1 MRAARAKAAY
11 LRSYFAH
18 ALYALIPVQTEQVP
32 TMAIDKWGRLYYHP
46 AFVLSCDVDEIATVC
61 LHEIGHKLRHH
72 HDRAHT
78 LGITEA
84 THAIANIAQDCFPA
98 GTILG
103 DGLPIE
109 AARVRTI
116 GGNGGDTACMN
127 LSREW
132 DGEVVTLRAAGMEIT
147 STPEHPHWVYPRR
160 HKVGLTPVKLK
171 DPAWTPAGQAR
182 VGDFLLVPNIGGDV
196 TDTVVDV
203 SVFGG
208 DENRSVL
215 KEGFPLNA
223 QTAWLLGL
231 YAAEG
236 SGLDAAQLSLG
247 HSKKELALADRAVTV
262 ARSIGYE
269 ASARACHTGRTDSRR
284 TGTTVYLGSSVL
296 ARAMKEWCGDG
307 SHNKHCPEFIL
318 RHADLSIVR
327 AFLEGLVD
335 GDGHVDARP
344 RTQTVHVD
352 TSSRALATHVRLLLA
367 RLGLGFW
374 GRVWAQRDREIEGH
388 FIAGG
393 APMHQIG
400 WTWEPRTSSRNLNGQ
415 TVTSWSRSWR
425 RCDEGIL
432 IPIKEIARSHHTGPV
447 YNLSCDKA
455 HTFIVDGAK
464 THNCELNDDIADE
477 VKTLKDIKALPGEAM
492 YPSTFGFEDG
502 KLWEVYYAQLMDEIE
517 KHADKL
523 KDGDGGGDGNEDG
536 GEGGSAQGKQGRARG
551 KKAGGNDPAKGR
563 KHKCGS
569 GATGVPQPWEDQSP
583 SNGGGEGLEDA
594 DWKDIDRRVASAIQ
608 EENAKGRGTV
618 PGTWVEWAD
627 EILRTERIPW
637 DQELAGACRWAI
649 NDVSG
654 KVTHNYRRP
663 SRRQQATPEIVFPS
677 MRRPV
682 PNVIFVGD
690 TSGSMSTN
698 ALAIVRGVVEDVC
711 MALGAAL
718 TFLAT
723 DAAVHGVQ
731 RAHNGRSIEMRGRG
745 GTDMRVGIMSALE
758 DVTPRPDVIIVGS
771 DCETPW
777 PAEDPGVKVI
787 ICAIEANE
795 TMVAMCPDWAR
806 VIVVREEA

>member
-1 MRAARAKAAY
+1 MPPRNQAAEDHVRAARAKAAY

-32 TMAIDKWGRLYYHP
+32 TMAIDKWGRLYYNP

-84 THAIANIAQDCFPA
+84 THAIANICQD
-98 GTILG
+98 
-103 DGLPIE
+103 
-109 AARVRTI
+109 
-116 GGNGGDTACMN
+116 M
-127 LSREW
+127 
-132 DGEVVTLRAAGMEIT
+132 
-147 STPEHPHWVYPRR
+147 
-160 HKVGLTPVKLK
+160 
-171 DPAWTPAGQAR
+171 
-182 VGDFLLVPNIGGDV
+182 
-196 TDTVVDV
+196 
-203 SVFGG
+203 
-208 DENRSVL
+208 
-215 KEGFPLNA
+215 
-223 QTAWLLGL
+223 
-231 YAAEG
+231 
-236 SGLDAAQLSLG
+236 
-247 HSKKELALADRAVTV
+247 
-262 ARSIGYE
+262 
-269 ASARACHTGRTDSRR
+269 
-284 TGTTVYLGSSVL
+284 
-296 ARAMKEWCGDG
+296 
-307 SHNKHCPEFIL
+307 
-318 RHADLSIVR
+318 
-327 AFLEGLVD
+327 
-335 GDGHVDARP
+335 
-344 RTQTVHVD
+344 
-352 TSSRALATHVRLLLA
+352 
-367 RLGLGFW
+367 
-374 GRVWAQRDREIEGH
+374 
-388 FIAGG
+388 
-393 APMHQIG
+393 
-400 WTWEPRTSSRNLNGQ
+400 
-415 TVTSWSRSWR
+415 
-425 RCDEGIL
+425 
-432 IPIKEIARSHHTGPV
+432 
-447 YNLSCDKA
+447 
-455 HTFIVDGAK
+455 
-464 THNCELNDDIADE
+464 ELNDDIADE